1 MFKKWGAWVSCFS
14 QGVRRSDPFWQGA
27 WVRAQLWNATAAIF
41 PLENRWFPDFC
52 SWKLAKIGHAQR
64 PASQPASQGNE
75 IQLKILN
82 KFNSK
87 SLFLMKI
94 LNILLHFNLQKTQN
108 LLKKMQ
114 NDQNYPTVGSPSI
127 SKSHVGP
134 GIQQKPRIWTLFSLI
149 NLWFLHKSVPP
160 APRPRRGCPAPAPA
174 GRGTPESKK
183 IYKYKIFGAFWREPP
198 VIYRQII
205 GRSWADHGR

>member
-134 GIQQKPRIWTLFSLI
+134 GIQQKPRIWTLISLI
-149 NLWFLHKSVPP
+149 IYDFCTNLRKSRCAQGAQVMTNLIAPSMQELRYNFLMGWSGASDHSDTYMW
-160 APRPRRGCPAPAPA
+160 
-174 GRGTPESKK
+174 RGTW
-183 IYKYKIFGAFWREPP
+183 Y
-198 VIYRQII
+198 V
-205 GRSWADHGR
+205 